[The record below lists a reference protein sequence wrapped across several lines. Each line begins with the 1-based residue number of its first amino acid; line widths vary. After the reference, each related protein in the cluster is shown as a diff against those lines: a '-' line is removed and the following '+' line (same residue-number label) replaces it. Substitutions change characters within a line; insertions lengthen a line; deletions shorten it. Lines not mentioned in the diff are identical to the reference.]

1 MPDLSS
7 AFRINGL
14 AMIGNAAT
22 RVVVDRKFRR
32 VAVGLGKVFTFVG
45 WNCRLELS
53 AGIVGWNR
61 RLELSG
67 GLGAVAMI
75 LKHLRALKPLVWL

>member
-45 WNCRLELS
+45 WN
-53 AGIVGWNR
+53 R